1 MKAVILIILV
11 TTGITVF
18 SQTDD
23 AAPIAK
29 KDSIPPLV
37 FGIPLADTVVDF
49 HWHKPENHKL
59 MFLVIHDDENTST
72 AVGYDALDTFEASL
86 LELKN
91 DGKYLFTLI
100 RDTINYLFNP
110 NRIFSLNGVEST
122 LMQYGPCCPTVVEE
136 INIFAHQVAG
146 AFFLLPQFIVA
157 LHNNRDG
164 GFSINS
170 YLTDSTLIA
179 VADSV
184 FVNPEKDPDDF
195 FYVID
200 PVHYSYLSQK
210 GYNVILQSAAIL
222 EDDGS
227 MSIWCSRMG
236 IPYINIEAEHGRFEE
251 QKQMLED
258 VRGLIDYNI
267 RAVR

>member
-1 MKAVILIILV
+1 
-11 TTGITVF
+11 
-18 SQTDD
+18 
-23 AAPIAK
+23 
-29 KDSIPPLV
+29 
-37 FGIPLADTVVDF
+37 
-49 HWHKPENHKL
+49 

-72 AVGYDALDTFEASL
+72 AVGYDAFESFDASL

-100 RDTINYLFNP
+100 RDTIEYLFNP
-110 NRIFSLNGVEST
+110 NRVFSLNGIEST
-122 LMQYGPCCPTVVEE
+122 LLQYGPCCPYVVDE
-136 INIFAHQVAG
+136 INLFAHQVAG
-146 AFFLLPQFIVA
+146 AFFLLPEFIVA

-164 GFSINS
+164 GFSIES
-170 YLTDSTLIA
+170 YLTDSTLMA

-195 FYVID
+195 FYVND
-200 PVHYSYLSQK
+200 PDHFSYIRQK

-236 IPYINIEAEHGRFEE
+236 ITYINIEAEHGRYEE

-258 VRGLIDYNI
+258 IRWLIDHNI
-267 RAVR
+267 STVR